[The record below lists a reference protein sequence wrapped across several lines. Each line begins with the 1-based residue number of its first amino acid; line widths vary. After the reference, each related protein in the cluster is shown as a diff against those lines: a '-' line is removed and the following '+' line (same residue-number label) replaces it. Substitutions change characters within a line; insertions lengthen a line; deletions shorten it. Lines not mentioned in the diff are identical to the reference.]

1 MSNNKFYVLAGILI
15 AASVAFWAFMFQSP
29 ESETDTVTADSEPPT
44 FYEPV
49 VAEDSGERYE
59 GDMSL
64 VMYRNEGCECCSE
77 WAYYLEDEGWEV
89 TIETV
94 DNLYEIKDE
103 QGVPGQLQSC
113 HTALVDG
120 YVVEG
125 HVPIEDIRRLLAER
139 PDVIGIS
146 APGMPP
152 NSPGMDLDV
161 ENEWQTVLFDG
172 ENVTVYNTHN

>member
-1 MSNNKFYVLAGILI
+1 MSNKKFYVLAGILL
-15 AASVAFWAFMFQSP
+15 AASVAFWAFMFQS
-29 ESETDTVTADSEPPT
+29 SEPDTTTADSAPPT

-49 VAEDSGERYE
+49 VAEDSGERFE
-59 GDMSL
+59 GDVSL
-64 VMYRNEGCECCSE
+64 TMYSSEGCDCCVK
-77 WAYYLEDEGWEV
+77 WADYLEDEGWDV
-89 TIETV
+89 TIEKV
-94 DNLYEIKDE
+94 NDLYPIKE
-103 QGVPGQLQSC
+103 EYGVPGQLQSC
-113 HTALVDG
+113 HTALIDG

-172 ENVTVYNTHN
+172 ENMTVYNTHN